1 MKKKLNI
8 LYEDKN
14 ILIINKPAKVLTVAT
29 SKEKEHTLYQEVS
42 AYVKKQ
48 YSKNKIFIVNR
59 LDKDTSGIVV
69 FAKNE
74 KTKQILQKNWKAK
87 AKVREYIAIVEGKMK
102 QKEGT
107 IKNYLYEDKTL
118 YVHETANPKKGELA
132 ITHYQVLYQSNKYS
146 LVKIQIE
153 TGKKNQIRVH
163 LKGLGHPII
172 GDKKYGAMKNPLGR
186 LGLHATYL
194 ELEITRGNLL
204 KIECPVPKEF
214 HQVLRR
220 VITEKNKSFKE

>member
-48 YSKNKIFIVNR
+48 YPKNKIFIVNR

-74 KTKQILQKNWKAK
+74 KTKQNLQKDWKEK
-87 AKVREYIAIVEGKMK
+87 AKVREYIAVVEGKM
-102 QKEGT
+102 
-107 IKNYLYEDKTL
+107 L
-118 YVHETANPKKGELA
+118 
-132 ITHYQVLYQSNKYS
+132 
-146 LVKIQIE
+146 
-153 TGKKNQIRVH
+153 
-163 LKGLGHPII
+163 
-172 GDKKYGAMKNPLGR
+172 
-186 LGLHATYL
+186 
-194 ELEITRGNLL
+194 
-204 KIECPVPKEF
+204 
-214 HQVLRR
+214 
-220 VITEKNKSFKE
+220 FK